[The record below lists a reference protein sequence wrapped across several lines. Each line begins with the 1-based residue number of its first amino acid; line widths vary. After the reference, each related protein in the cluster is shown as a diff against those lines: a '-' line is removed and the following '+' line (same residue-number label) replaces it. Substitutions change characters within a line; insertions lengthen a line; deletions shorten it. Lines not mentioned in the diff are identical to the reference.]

1 MRRAY
6 IPPPCRAPA
15 RASVGAGVLAY
26 VAADSSRHELVFCRR
41 TDMAGV
47 ENPLSADQV
56 EPHDGAGAAPQ
67 LLGDVE
73 VALATLKRFAVSD
86 RDAQT
91 SQTVV
96 EVMELMNAKIAKVR
110 TTL

>member
-1 MRRAY
+1 
-6 IPPPCRAPA
+6 
-15 RASVGAGVLAY
+15 
-26 VAADSSRHELVFCRR
+26 
-41 TDMAGV
+41 MAGV

-73 VALATLKRFAVSD
+73 VALATLKGFAVSD

-110 TTL
+110 ADDALRRLGRTAITSPPGLCYTWNHYVYK